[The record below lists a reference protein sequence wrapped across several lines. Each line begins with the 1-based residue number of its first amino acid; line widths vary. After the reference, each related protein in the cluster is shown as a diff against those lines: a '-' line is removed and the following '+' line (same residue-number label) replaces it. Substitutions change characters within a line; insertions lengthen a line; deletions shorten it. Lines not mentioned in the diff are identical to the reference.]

1 MENKFN
7 ENHTIKYFNTLRI
20 SFWDNQETEEKNY
33 NALQKIEPYISNEN
47 LMSDLNI
54 SHKIMTDKSLRNSYK
69 NFLFVNYILSQPFS
83 LAQLEHYFHNK
94 IFPFYLFTIIDK
106 GTSQILIID
115 YINLHIL
122 IYTKGEKN
130 PKELHAN
137 SINSLFKTEDAIFIN
152 TSPQTINKSTVSVF
166 TSIKI
171 PSTKIIKEQ
180 FILIPEF
187 QEQLNLIYVLIEYLH
202 KFNSELAS
210 MKPGNNKETKAHKT
224 FNTLHKTNFNLNTS
238 ISDFLLDA
246 NYCEN
251 IQLMQDDA
259 YIPSGIIL
267 QTNKVTLQGK
277 IKCYLVLGA
286 RQIIIFKD
294 NSLKE
299 IITAIPIVP
308 LHIIIRFQD
317 SFSIIKLT
325 LFSRVITLTFSN
337 VDEYTIWKST
347 LINVA
352 EHKLLEKIDD
362 KSLVLITLNNCPC
375 PETIH
380 VIDQELS
387 ALKNELQK
395 LKNIQHGQKN
405 QYTDSQVSLRN
416 IYINSL
422 KK

>member
-1 MENKFN
+1 M
-7 ENHTIKYFNTLRI
+7 
-20 SFWDNQETEEKNY
+20 
-33 NALQKIEPYISNEN
+33 
-47 LMSDLNI
+47 
-54 SHKIMTDKSLRNSYK
+54 KSG
-69 NFLFVNYILSQPFS
+69 
-83 LAQLEHYFHNK
+83 H
-94 IFPFYLFTIIDK
+94 
-106 GTSQILIID
+106 
-115 YINLHIL
+115 
-122 IYTKGEKN
+122 
-130 PKELHAN
+130 
-137 SINSLFKTEDAIFIN
+137 
-152 TSPQTINKSTVSVF
+152 
-166 TSIKI
+166 
-171 PSTKIIKEQ
+171 
-180 FILIPEF
+180 
-187 QEQLNLIYVLIEYLH
+187 
-202 KFNSELAS
+202 
-210 MKPGNNKETKAHKT
+210 NKETKAHKT
-224 FNTLHKTNFNLNTS
+224 FNNLHKTNFNLNTN
-238 ISDFLLDA
+238 ISDFLLND
-246 NYCEN
+246 NYGEN